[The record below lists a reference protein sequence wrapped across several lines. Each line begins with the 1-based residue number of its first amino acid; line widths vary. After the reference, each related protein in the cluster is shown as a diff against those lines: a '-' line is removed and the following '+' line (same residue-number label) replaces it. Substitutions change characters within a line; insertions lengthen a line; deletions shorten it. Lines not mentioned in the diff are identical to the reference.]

1 MTYID
6 LTTEEKSNSE
16 GLATGTVAPDF
27 TFRSGMQELKLS
39 DFRNR
44 KVVVY
49 FYPRDFTTGC
59 TTEAS
64 EFTTDYHKFK
74 KAGIEIIGV
83 SPDTEDSH
91 EKFKEKM
98 KIPYHLASDINN
110 SISKNYGTYGLKKFM
125 GKECM
130 GVNRTTFLID
140 EKGVIV
146 KIFKKV
152 KPQGHSNQVLEAFEI
167 TR

>member
-1 MTYID
+1 LIA
-6 LTTEEKSNSE
+6 EEKSNSE
-16 GLATGTVAPDF
+16 DLATGIVAPDF

-39 DFRNR
+39 DFRKR

-64 EFTTDYHKFK
+64 EFTTDYDKFQ
-74 KAGIEIIGV
+74 KAGIEIIGI

-110 SISKNYGTYGLKKFM
+110 SISKKYGTYGLKKFM
-125 GKECM
+125 GKEYM

-140 EKGVIV
+140 EKGLIV

-167 TR
+167 TG

>member
-1 MTYID
+1 MIA
-6 LTTEEKSNSE
+6 EEKSNSE
-16 GLATGTVAPDF
+16 DLATGIVAPDF

-39 DFRNR
+39 DFRKR

-64 EFTTDYHKFK
+64 EFTTDYDKFQ
-74 KAGIEIIGV
+74 KAGIEIIGI

-110 SISKNYGTYGLKKFM
+110 SISKKYGTYGLKKFM
-125 GKECM
+125 GKEYM

-140 EKGVIV
+140 EKGLIV

-167 TR
+167 TG

>member
-1 MTYID
+1 
-6 LTTEEKSNSE
+6 
-16 GLATGTVAPDF
+16 
-27 TFRSGMQELKLS
+27 MQELKLS
-39 DFRNR
+39 DFRKR

-64 EFTTDYHKFK
+64 EFTTDYDKFQ
-74 KAGIEIIGV
+74 KAGIEIIGI

-110 SISKNYGTYGLKKFM
+110 SISKKYGTYGLKKFM
-125 GKECM
+125 GKEYM

-140 EKGVIV
+140 EKGLIV

-167 TR
+167 TG

>member
-1 MTYID
+1 MTA
-6 LTTEEKSNSE
+6 EEKSNSE
-16 GLATGTVAPDF
+16 DLATGIVAPDF

-39 DFRNR
+39 DFRKR

-64 EFTTDYHKFK
+64 EFTTDYDKFQ
-74 KAGIEIIGV
+74 KAGIEIIGI

-110 SISKNYGTYGLKKFM
+110 SISKKYGTYGLKKFM
-125 GKECM
+125 GKEYM

-140 EKGVIV
+140 EKGLIV

>member
-1 MTYID
+1 MTN
-6 LTTEEKSNSE
+6 EEKSDLE
-16 GLATGTVAPDF
+16 GLTIGRVAPDF
-27 TFRSGMQELKLS
+27 TFRSGMQRMRLS
-39 DFRNR
+39 DFRKR

-64 EFTTDYHKFK
+64 EFTTDYDKFK
-74 KAGIEIIGV
+74 QMGIEIIGV
-83 SPDTEDSH
+83 SPDTEESH

-110 SISKNYGTYGLKKFM
+110 EISKKYGTYGLKKFM
-125 GKECM
+125 GKEYM
-130 GVNRTTFLID
+130 GVNRTTFLVD
-140 EKGVIV
+140 EKGTIV
-146 KIFKKV
+146 KIFNKV

-167 TR
+167 TS

>member
-1 MTYID
+1 LIA
-6 LTTEEKSNSE
+6 EEKSNSE
-16 GLATGTVAPDF
+16 DLATGIVAPDF

-39 DFRNR
+39 DFRKR

-64 EFTTDYHKFK
+64 EFTTDYDKFQ
-74 KAGIEIIGV
+74 KAGIEIIGI

-110 SISKNYGTYGLKKFM
+110 SISKKYGTYGLKKFM
-125 GKECM
+125 GKEYM

-140 EKGVIV
+140 EKGLIV